1 MLHPSLSLCC
11 ALLILI
17 FPHKSSGYTAPS
29 SAILGDFLIQRAIQ
43 QQLYYSAQLGNE
55 PMVDWLKR
63 FKSHQH
69 LDSYHRREGVCGFP
83 GTYSATFD
91 QLKTTPFTAYLE
103 ALGTEPDSSIEVSF
117 VKPQRRLSARERAN
131 PYLNNQP
138 PVVEVYDQPIITSKI
153 LTQLLTT
160 ADALVETWAFHFV
173 EAERT
178 DRIRIANDREKTKG
192 MPNSDMIELAE
203 LVKGGE
209 TAYSRLTGDE
219 AMPLY
224 NFDCRS
230 CDRFDTLR
238 ALSLLLEEVTALT
251 PETVFDVDYLR
262 KEMVEEIEVDERDID
277 QLLMKRR
284 KKRLAY
290 FQRGF
295 IVGDDITKGKAARDA
310 AISFLTDFCT
320 EWVPKLEK
328 GDPRSSLGKSQY
340 RHGPGMKEI
349 RPKDEG
355 VDSEEVFEALWE
367 YADDGAYKIIG
378 GELILPSLM
387 GVRLREIRA
396 EVAIESLNTLLKLVK
411 PELRAARIK
420 HTDFVEADS
429 DGLGTYER
437 FKLQAKVDGTEND
450 TYSTDAII
458 AEMWID

>member
-1 MLHPSLSLCC
+1 
-11 ALLILI
+11 
-17 FPHKSSGYTAPS
+17 
-29 SAILGDFLIQRAIQ
+29 
-43 QQLYYSAQLGNE
+43 
-55 PMVDWLKR
+55 MVDWLKR
-63 FKSHQH
+63 FQAHEH
-69 LDSYHRREGVCGFP
+69 LDSYQRREGVCGFP

-91 QLKTTPFTAYLE
+91 QLQTTPFTAYLE
-103 ALGTEPDSSIEVSF
+103 ALGTEPDSSLEVRY
-117 VKPQRRLSARERAN
+117 VKPQRRLSAREKLN

-178 DRIRIANDREKTKG
+178 DRIRIANERATTKG
-192 MPNSDMIELAE
+192 LPNTDMLDLAE

-224 NFDCRS
+224 HFDCRA

-251 PETVFDVDYLR
+251 PATVFEVDYLR
-262 KEMVEEIEVDERDID
+262 KEMVEEIEVDARDID

-284 KKRLAY
+284 LARRAY

-295 IVGDDITKGKAARDA
+295 IVGDDTTKGIAAREA
-310 AISFLTDFCT
+310 ALTFLTAFCT

-328 GDPRSSLGKSQY
+328 GDPRSTLGKSQES
-340 RHGPGMKEI
+340 RRQAPGMKEL
-349 RPKDEG
+349 RPKEAG
-355 VDSEEVFEALWE
+355 VDAEEVFEALWE
-367 YADDGAYKIIG
+367 YADDGAYKIVG
-378 GELILPSLM
+378 GELILPGRM
-387 GVRLREIRA
+387 GVRLRELRA
-396 EVAIESLNTLLKLVK
+396 EVAVESLNTLLTHVK
-411 PELRAARIK
+411 PELRAARVK

-437 FKLQAKVDGTEND
+437 FHLQAKVDGTENQND
-450 TYSTDAII
+450 TENETYSTDSII